1 MEDIDLLT
9 PKGRERMERD
19 RRICEVFK
27 KLMPKVEKIG
37 NKQWRAVCAIANE
50 FGLSNWYVRKILVK
64 NNLYTIKTRRGG
76 YKINRKNKMRN

>member
-19 RRICEVFK
+19 TRICDEFK
-27 KLMPKVEKIG
+27 KLMPEVERMG
-37 NKQWRAVCAIANE
+37 NKQWRAVCAIANK
-50 FGLSNWYVRKILVK
+50 FRLSNWYVRKILVK

-76 YKINRKNKMRN
+76 YKST